1 MWYGSSEVVLQ
12 GLEDV
17 HMGVGKYRMNSSKLG
32 YLKDPGSLVGYTESI
47 NNLPSV
53 ACLG

>member
-1 MWYGSSEVVLQ
+1 MWYGSSEVVSQ
-12 GLEDV
+12 GLEDGHV
-17 HMGVGKYRMNSSKLG
+17 GVDKCRMNLSKLG
-32 YLKDPGSLVGYTESI
+32 YLKDPGSLLGYTESI